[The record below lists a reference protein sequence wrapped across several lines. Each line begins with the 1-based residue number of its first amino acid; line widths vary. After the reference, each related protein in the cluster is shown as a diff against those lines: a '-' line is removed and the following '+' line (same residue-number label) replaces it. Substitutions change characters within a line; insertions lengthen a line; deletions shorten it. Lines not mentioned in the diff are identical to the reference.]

1 MASRP
6 GIPPAVKREVRQRCG
21 FGCVICGL
29 PMYEYDHMIDW
40 ADTHRHVA
48 EEITLLCRLHHGEK
62 TDGLLPLAKVIEANK
77 NPYNFRSGVT
87 KNYLLHYSGDS
98 VKVSM
103 GGSSFS
109 FVDMPNSYC
118 FAPIV
123 IDEMPMIM
131 FTREQGN
138 LFLSFTVFD
147 EFNRSVV
154 QVLNNEIIFDAGQW
168 DVEWVGLAVTVREA
182 KGKILLKFVFDP
194 PNEIIIERG
203 RLLRN
208 GVEVL
213 IGTDYIYLSNSSGLF
228 GGVETVNCPVGI
240 SIGDPV
246 PECGGGLAIS
256 QVPRYMFD
264 RKEAR
269 KKLRRKLSEMRKA
282 TK

>member
-6 GIPPAVKREVRQRCG
+6 DIPLDVKREVRQRCG

-62 TDGLLPLAKVIEANK
+62 TDKLLPLADVIEANS
-77 NPYNFRSGVT
+77 NPYNLRAGVT
-87 KNYLLHYSGDS
+87 KNYLLHYSGDNVNVS
-98 VKVSM
+98 V
-103 GGSSFS
+103 GGSNFS
-109 FVDMPNSYC
+109 FVDMPTSYC

-123 IDEMPMIM
+123 IDDMPMIM
-131 FTREQGN
+131 FSRDQGN

-147 EFNRSVV
+147 EFNRGVL
-154 QVLNNEIIFDAGQW
+154 QVLNNEIIFDTKQW
-168 DVEWVGLAVTVREA
+168 DIEWVGLAVTIREA
-182 KGKILLKFVFDP
+182 KGKILLKFVFKP
-194 PNEIIIERG
+194 PGEIIIEKG

-213 IGTDYIYLSNSSGLF
+213 IGPGYLFVSNTSGLF
-228 GGVETVNCPVGI
+228 RGIDTMNCPVGI
-240 SIGDPV
+240 AIGDPV
-246 PECGGGLAIS
+246 PEYGGGLSIS

-269 KKLRRKLSEMRKA
+269 KKLRRKLSEMREAK
-282 TK
+282 K